1 MASFSLSQRF
11 WVVLVSPFAVAALAD
26 VGDRNARKAAEQT
39 EAASYFHAK
48 GYANLGIRRK
58 DLPSVGQCRLWFPGR
73 PAEMQP
79 PEGKCARVS
88 RDIPPGAWLIARSTT
103 DPLHVSVHA
112 YDEQSPGAVVAI
124 GIFAF
129 ETRDF
134 VRYASP

>member
-1 MASFSLSQRF
+1 MLKWICTAIACCHAA
-11 WVVLVSPFAVAALAD
+11 WALAD
-26 VGDRNARKAAEQT
+26 SEARGLLKVHDKS
-39 EAASYFHAK
+39 EATSYFHAK

-73 PAEMQP
+73 PADMQP
-79 PEGKCARVS
+79 PEGNCARVN
-88 RDIPPGAWLIARSTT
+88 RDIPSGAWLIARSTT

-112 YDEQSPGAVVAI
+112 YDDQNPGTVVAI

-134 VRYASP
+134 VRYATP